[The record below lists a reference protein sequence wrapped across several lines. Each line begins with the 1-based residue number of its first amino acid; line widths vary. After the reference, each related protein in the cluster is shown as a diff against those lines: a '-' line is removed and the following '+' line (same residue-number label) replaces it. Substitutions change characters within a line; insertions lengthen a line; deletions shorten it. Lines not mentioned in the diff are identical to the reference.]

1 MPARAAWRR
10 ALLTTTSI
18 VSIAGGALIGE
29 APSPALAACATNIT
43 GNAAGCTNSTTITGI
58 NIHNANVSSSINN
71 TGTIS
76 PNGITV
82 QTNSTITGGIDDTG
96 TIAGGIRVD
105 NTSTIS
111 AAGAPAIN
119 INATFTGGVSNAGT
133 LISNGN
139 SAALQIANSYF
150 NFSGGV
156 TNTGK
161 VFGAASA
168 VDIANLRT
176 FTGGVTNTGTISASG
191 AFSVGLSVFGIDNSF
206 GGGITNGG
214 TIGGHLVGLLVSE
227 ISTSTGNIT
236 NTGTISSTGTPSSG
250 EVVAA
255 LEVGGINTFQ
265 GNIVNGGGGT
275 GLLSSDQYGIVISG
289 ITSLGGSVT
298 NNTTITAQSGIYVDD
313 VATFSGNISNGGQI
327 TATHT
332 GIAIVSSTIE
342 GSIVDRG
349 NILATDRGIFIDH
362 ASTLN
367 STKTAVLVQGS
378 NLTFTGG
385 ISNAGTI
392 EATARGVLI
401 DSLSSFSGGITNS
414 GMISAGAGIGVGNT
428 STFSG
433 GISNGGTITSPAGSG
448 IAISTIST
456 FAGGIGNSGALLVGG
471 QGIIANSISAF
482 SGGISNGGNLSA
494 GDSGIQL
501 SSITTFGGNVSNSG
515 TITAGVGIE
524 VLAGVTFAAGGALVN
539 SGNITGTTTAIDASA
554 ATAPVT
560 IDQSGGTITGTIKLS
575 ANADVLNITGG
586 TINGNIVGQGSS
598 DTINFAPS
606 GFLGT
611 FTYATPYGFTGINQV
626 NINSGFVVL
635 NGNDNATNIDVNGG
649 VLFGTGTL
657 DPLAVTIH
665 SGGTLAP
672 GGVGTPGTMTINGN
686 LVFLSGATYLVQIG
700 AGGASLVNVS
710 GTATLA
716 GTVSAVL
723 LPGATIAHQYTIL
736 HSAGLGGTTFSSLD
750 VFGGITASLVYLPNP
765 SATDVDLDITAN
777 LGMAAPAG
785 GFNINQQN
793 VSTSLTN
800 YFNSGGSL
808 TPGIS
813 AVLGLSGPALA
824 NALTQLSGEAATGT
838 QQVSTQMMNEFLDMM
853 LDPFVAGRDTGG
865 GGGAGTSNG
874 FAPERQAGLPPNIAL
889 AYDSVMPAPRPADF
903 DQRWSVWGSG
913 FGGSSTTSGD
923 AVVGSHDVTANTYGA
938 AAGMDYHLSPDSV
951 LGFALA
957 GAGSN
962 WSLTQSLG
970 GGRDTA
976 FQAGV
981 YGKTNFGPAYF
992 AAAFAFANHW
1002 FTTNRTAFAGD
1013 QLGASFQ
1020 GQSYGGRFEAGYRFA
1035 VAAAS
1040 GITPYAAVQAQAFH
1054 TPGYSETDLSGGGFA
1069 LSYGAM
1075 NATDTRSELGARFN
1089 SLQILGNM
1097 PVVWH
1102 GRVAWA
1108 HDWVSN
1114 PALGATFESL
1124 PGASFTVNGAAPPPN
1139 SALAS
1144 AGAKFYI
1151 TPSWSFDT
1159 KFDGEFASGS
1169 QTYAG
1174 TGTLRYSW

>member
-43 GNAAGCTNSTTITGI
+43 GNVAGCTNSTTITGI

-82 QTNSTITGGIDDTG
+82 QTNSTISGINETGTLTGGIS
-96 TIAGGIRVD
+96 ID
-105 NTSTIS
+105 NTSAIEAATAIAIQGPTFGGGIS
-111 AAGAPAIN
+111 NSGTLAAHIDISVEDVSAFSGGIVNRGTMSATLGTGI
-119 INATFTGGVSNAGT
+119 ILLDVSTFTGG
-133 LISNGN
+133 ISNSGTI
-139 SAALQIANSYF
+139 SAG
-150 NFSGGV
+150 SGILV
-156 TNTGK
+156 DFTN
-161 VFGAASA
+161 
-168 VDIANLRT
+168 T
-176 FTGGVTNTGTISASG
+176 FTGG
-191 AFSVGLSVFGIDNSF
+191 
-206 GGGITNGG
+206 ITNSG
-214 TIGGHLVGLLVSE
+214 IVAGL
-227 ISTSTGNIT
+227 
-236 NTGTISSTGTPSSG
+236 
-250 EVVAA
+250 
-255 LEVGGINTFQ
+255 GGINILNVTTFQ
-265 GNIVNGGGGT
+265 GNIVNVAGT
-275 GLLSSDQYGIVISG
+275 GQ
-289 ITSLGGSVT
+289 ITGGVGVS
-298 NNTTITAQSGIYVDD
+298 D
-313 VATFSGNISNGGQI
+313 VATFNGSIINNNSISGQTGILVSGVTTFTGNIGNAGTIS
-327 TATHT
+327 AARD
-332 GIAIVSSTIE
+332 GIVIQGSTIN
-342 GSIVDRG
+342 GSITDNG
-349 NILATDRGIFIDH
+349 NILAGLVGIAIEGG
-362 ASTLN
+362 TIN
-367 STKTAVLVQGS
+367 SSHTAVHVQTVA
-378 NLTFTGG
+378 TFTGG

-392 EATARGVLI
+392 NAVDDGIGIGGVGTFL
-401 DSLSSFSGGITNS
+401 GGITNS
-414 GMISAGAGIGVGNT
+414 GTISSSVHVGIGVGSVT
-428 STFSG
+428 TFTG
-433 GISNGGTITSPAGSG
+433 GISNSGTITVAGSG
-448 IAISTIST
+448 IVAAGVST
-456 FAGGIGNSGALLVGG
+456 FAGGILNSGTLSAGA
-471 QGIIANSISAF
+471 QGINVNSSAF
-482 SGGISNGGNLSA
+482 SGGISNGGIISA
-494 GDSGIQL
+494 GSNGIAVAGV
-501 SSITTFGGNVSNSG
+501 TTFGGNISNSG
-515 TITAGVGIE
+515 TISAAIGIKI
-524 VLAGVTFAAGGALVN
+524 ASGVTFAAGGVIAN

-560 IDQSGGTITGTIKLS
+560 IDQSGGTITGAIKLS

-586 TINGNIVGQGSS
+586 TINGNIVGQGAS

-635 NGNDNATNIDVNGG
+635 DGNDNATNIDVNGG

-750 VFGGITASLVYLPNP
+750 VFGGITANLVYLPNP

-800 YFNSGGSL
+800 YFNSGGTL

-813 AVLGLSGPALA
+813 TVFGLSGPALA

-874 FAPERQAGLPPNIAL
+874 FAPERQAGLPPDIAL

-903 DQRWSVWGSG
+903 DRRWSVWGSG

-923 AVVGSHDVTANTYGA
+923 AVVGSHDVTATTYGA
-938 AAGMDYHLSPDSV
+938 AAGMDYHFSPDSV

-981 YGKTNFGPAYF
+981 YGKTNFGPAYL

-1002 FTTNRTAFAGD
+1002 FGTNRTAFAGD

-1075 NATDTRSELGARFN
+1075 NATDTRSELGARFD
-1089 SLQILGNM
+1089 SLQILDNM
-1097 PVVWH
+1097 PIVWH